1 MIGLEWDTTTRCENL
16 LPRYF
21 GADDTPLN
29 REIGKRWMISA
40 VARIFDPGCKVDTVL
55 ILVGPQGALK
65 SSAFNTLALNPE
77 WFCDTAIDFRRGNDA
92 YEKLRGVWIYELA
105 ELSGVRRSDVESVK
119 AFISSRRD
127 RFREA
132 YARCV
137 TENPR
142 QCVFVGTTNEVE
154 FLSDGT
160 GSRRFWPVTIG
171 AIDLP
176 ALRSDVEQLWAEA
189 RTFYQTGDRWWL
201 EDGTDAQSGEYIRY
215 GDELAASSSVHQSG
229 DPWASIIEV
238 FVEDRFTSFTVI
250 DVADRIGKKVE
261 TLTRSDQMR
270 IAGVLQSLGC
280 KKTRTLVDG
289 NRVRQW
295 TPPNR
300 VITGGK

>member
-1 MIGLEWDTTTRCENL
+1 MFKT
-16 LPRYF
+16 
-21 GADDTPLN
+21 
-29 REIGKRWMISA
+29 
-40 VARIFDPGCKVDTVL
+40 
-55 ILVGPQGALK
+55 
-65 SSAFNTLALNPE
+65 
-77 WFCDTAIDFRRGNDA
+77 
-92 YEKLRGVWIYELA
+92 
-105 ELSGVRRSDVESVK
+105 DV
-119 AFISSRRD
+119 FPP
-127 RFREA
+127 F
-132 YARCV
+132 
-137 TENPR
+137 ENPPW
-142 QCVFVGTTNEVE
+142 GTM
-154 FLSDGT
+154 
-160 GSRRFWPVTIG
+160 
-171 AIDLP
+171 
-176 ALRSDVEQLWAEA
+176 EQLWAEA